1 MNVTELISELEK
13 LKTEFGDVDIIYSRN
28 EEDDNEVYCYLEK
41 KDLFVVTD
49 KKLDKTNT
57 IVLNPWLLSTNNYK
71 GFKNI
76 IKRIK

>member
-1 MNVTELISELEK
+1 MKVTELISELEK

-28 EEDDNEVYCYLEK
+28 EGYDNEVYCYLEK

-49 KKLDKTNT
+49 KKLDKTNA

-76 IKRIK
+76 IKHIK